1 MVTVV
6 PDTAQKMGVV
16 DVKLTGSPEVA
27 EATNASG
34 VP

>member
-6 PDTAQKMGVV
+6 PDTVQKMGVV

-27 EATNASG
+27 VATKLSG